1 LIAVDSIPGEV
12 TGGVISLIGIL
23 IHFFSTVGNFPYSG
37 QVFLTKI
44 PIVGTNVMKLLS
56 LLLSRPTKK
65 QVNCGANN
73 VNMSKKISTK
83 IFDS

>member
-1 LIAVDSIPGEV
+1 MIAFIINYLVIVIQFDTGEV
-12 TGGVISLIGIL
+12 TREVIPLIGLL
-23 IHFFSTVGNFPYSG
+23 IFFSTVGNFPYSG

-44 PIVGTNVMKLLS
+44 PRVSTNVMKLLS

-73 VNMSKKISTK
+73 VNMPKK
-83 IFDS
+83 